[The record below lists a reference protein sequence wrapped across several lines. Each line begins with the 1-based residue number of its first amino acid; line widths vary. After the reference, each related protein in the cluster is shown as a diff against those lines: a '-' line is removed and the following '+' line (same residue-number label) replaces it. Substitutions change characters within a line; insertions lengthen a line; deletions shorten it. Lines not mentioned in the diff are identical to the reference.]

1 MNFCV
6 TVIFHVKTK
15 DFFTLRLTLKHVV
28 NKLKRKSSDLTIT
41 GSVLQIFDLHS
52 IFWSKPVPL
61 FKKIFDHISAVFEL
75 NSFVFY
81 SKVNKFTVCV
91 RVVVEYADI
100 FVLTNNFAKTF
111 STGAQLEIK
120 YTQKRVKTL

>member
-15 DFFTLRLTLKHVV
+15 DFFTLRLTLTVV
-28 NKLKRKSSDLTIT
+28 NELKRKSSDLTIT
-41 GSVLQIFDLHS
+41 GSVLQIFEIHS
-52 IFWSKPVPL
+52 IFWSKPEPL
-61 FKKIFDHISAVFEL
+61 FSKIFDHISAVFEL

-91 RVVVEYADI
+91 RVVVEYA
-100 FVLTNNFAKTF
+100 V
-111 STGAQLEIK
+111 SSC
-120 YTQKRVKTL
+120 